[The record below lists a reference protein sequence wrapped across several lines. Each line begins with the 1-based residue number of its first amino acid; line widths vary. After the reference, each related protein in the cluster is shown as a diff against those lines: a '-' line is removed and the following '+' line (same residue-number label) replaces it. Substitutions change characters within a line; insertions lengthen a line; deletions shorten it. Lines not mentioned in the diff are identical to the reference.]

1 MRHRL
6 ERDVLQSLSIAPAR
20 AGRGENYLRELA
32 LEQGRDRHAHDEQ
45 LISDG
50 VVSRRH
56 GLQVVWPE
64 KSVELLER
72 HRFLLPDAL

>member
-1 MRHRL
+1 VRQRL
-6 ERDVLQSLSIAPAR
+6 ERDLLQPLPIPFSGT
-20 AGRGENYLRELA
+20 GRSENYLRELA

-45 LISDG
+45 LIPDG